1 MSDPINEEEVIPEGG
16 IVNAWKMKLP
26 EFKQEHNPHG
36 LLEESSFATLFPKY
50 REVYLRECW
59 PLVKKAL
66 GEYNIKAEL
75 DVIEGSMTVKTS
87 RKTWDPYIIL
97 KARDMVKLLA
107 RSVPYEQ
114 AVKILNDDV
123 ACDIIKIGT
132 QTQNKDRFVKRRQ
145 RLIGPNGSTLKAL
158 ELLTNCYILVQGN
171 TVSAVGPYR
180 GLQQVRRVVED
191 TMENVHPIYH
201 IKALM
206 IKRELARDEKLKNE
220 SWERF
225 LPTIPHKNTSKRKQ
239 PAKKRAK
246 KEYTPFPPAPPESK
260 VDKLLATGEY
270 FLKEDQRKQRKKN
283 ENQEKQ
289 EQAEVRRKERRES
302 AFIPPQ
308 EPSTSSGAKES
319 STSDINVEELKNK
332 IRKGQA
338 KRKHM

>member
-1 MSDPINEEEVIPEGG
+1 
-16 IVNAWKMKLP
+16 
-26 EFKQEHNPHG
+26 
-36 LLEESSFATLFPKY
+36 
-50 REVYLRECW
+50 
-59 PLVKKAL
+59 
-66 GEYNIKAEL
+66 
-75 DVIEGSMTVKTS
+75 
-87 RKTWDPYIIL
+87 
-97 KARDMVKLLA
+97 
-107 RSVPYEQ
+107 
-114 AVKILNDDV
+114 
-123 ACDIIKIGT
+123 
-132 QTQNKDRFVKRRQ
+132 
-145 RLIGPNGSTLKAL
+145 
-158 ELLTNCYILVQGN
+158 
-171 TVSAVGPYR
+171 
-180 GLQQVRRVVED
+180 
-191 TMENVHPIYH
+191 MENVHPIYH

-308 EPSTSSGAKES
+308 EPSTSSGAKEFT

>member
-1 MSDPINEEEVIPEGG
+1 
-16 IVNAWKMKLP
+16 
-26 EFKQEHNPHG
+26 
-36 LLEESSFATLFPKY
+36 
-50 REVYLRECW
+50 
-59 PLVKKAL
+59 
-66 GEYNIKAEL
+66 
-75 DVIEGSMTVKTS
+75 
-87 RKTWDPYIIL
+87 
-97 KARDMVKLLA
+97 
-107 RSVPYEQ
+107 
-114 AVKILNDDV
+114 
-123 ACDIIKIGT
+123 
-132 QTQNKDRFVKRRQ
+132 
-145 RLIGPNGSTLKAL
+145 
-158 ELLTNCYILVQGN
+158 
-171 TVSAVGPYR
+171 
-180 GLQQVRRVVED
+180 
-191 TMENVHPIYH
+191 MENVHPIYH

-206 IKRELARDEKLKNE
+206 IKRELARDDKLKNE

-308 EPSTSSGAKES
+308 EPSTSSKEFA

-332 IRKGQA
+332 IRKGQT
-338 KRKHM
+338 KRKHV

>member
-1 MSDPINEEEVIPEGG
+1 MPIS
-16 IVNAWKMKLP
+16 
-26 EFKQEHNPHG
+26 EFY
-36 LLEESSFATLFPKY
+36 S
-50 REVYLRECW
+50 
-59 PLVKKAL
+59 
-66 GEYNIKAEL
+66 
-75 DVIEGSMTVKTS
+75 
-87 RKTWDPYIIL
+87 
-97 KARDMVKLLA
+97 
-107 RSVPYEQ
+107 
-114 AVKILNDDV
+114 
-123 ACDIIKIGT
+123 
-132 QTQNKDRFVKRRQ
+132 
-145 RLIGPNGSTLKAL
+145 
-158 ELLTNCYILVQGN
+158 QGN

-206 IKRELARDEKLKNE
+206 IKRELAKDEKLKNE

-270 FLKEDQRKQRKKN
+270 FLKEEQRKQRKKN

-308 EPSTSSGAKES
+308 EPSTSDTKKSAS
-319 STSDINVEELKNK
+319 SSEVNLEELKNK
-332 IRKGQA
+332 IRKSQV
-338 KRKHM
+338 KRKQK